1 MTLGLSLGVQE
12 FAQDSKQFLPPWV
25 LYFSCT
31 TELERFL
38 SALNAA
44 WRNIYQVSG
53 RGSGAAVL
61 RPERGPAGEASLSHG
76 MWDSEPGSPGVT
88 GHEHPGLARGAG
100 RDLRQPRPPLPPR
113 RGQCSRLLS
122 RWFYNSRGEV
132 APVCSP
138 PDGPTCM
145 FQVDLLHKAIL
156 DAAVKKKCEDAQ
168 SLIDSAW
175 QRSDSLCRG
184 RAERDPWC

>member
-1 MTLGLSLGVQE
+1 M
-12 FAQDSKQFLPPWV
+12 

-44 WRNIYQVSG
+44 WRNKY
-53 RGSGAAVL
+53 
-61 RPERGPAGEASLSHG
+61 
-76 MWDSEPGSPGVT
+76 
-88 GHEHPGLARGAG
+88 
-100 RDLRQPRPPLPPR
+100 
-113 RGQCSRLLS
+113 
-122 RWFYNSRGEV
+122 
-132 APVCSP
+132 
-138 PDGPTCM
+138 
-145 FQVDLLHKAIL
+145 QVDLLHKAIL

-168 SLIDSAW
+168 SLINSAW